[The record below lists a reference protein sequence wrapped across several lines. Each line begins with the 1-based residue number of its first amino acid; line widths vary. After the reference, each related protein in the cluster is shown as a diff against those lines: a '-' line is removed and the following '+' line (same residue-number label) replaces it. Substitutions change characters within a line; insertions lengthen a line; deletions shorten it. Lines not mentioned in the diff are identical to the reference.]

1 MAFVV
6 AGFNVF
12 IPAFFIFFIS
22 FLLDS
27 ICGSKFDYDFVTCGS
42 ALKILNTAH
51 NARLHSH
58 DVKYG
63 SGSGQQSVTGVDS
76 SDDHNS
82 YWQINAKTG
91 AVCSRGNP
99 IKCGQTIRLMHVA
112 TKRNL
117 HSHHFQSPLS
127 RNLEVSAFGENGE
140 GDEGDN
146 WVIICNNKYWS
157 RNEKVRFKHVTTE
170 YYLHMS
176 GDTYGRPIHGQRE
189 ISAYPSMSDLNSWQ
203 AAEGIYIKP
212 TESKSRTSTSDEE
225 SDESDTAKY
234 SCYVSMF
241 ILNLLNEKS
250 GLIERN
256 LKYCYNILFFC
267 HMLN

>member
-6 AGFNVF
+6 TGRNVF
-12 IPAFFIFFIS
+12 TPAFLFVIFT

-27 ICGSKFDYDFVTCGS
+27 IYSSKFDYDFVTCGS

-82 YWQINAKTG
+82 YWQVMAKTG
-91 AVCSRGNP
+91 TLCTRGNP
-99 IKCGQTIRLMHVA
+99 VKCGQTIRLMHVA

-127 RNLEVSAFGENGE
+127 HNLEVSAFGEDGE

-146 WVIICNNKYWS
+146 WVIVCNGKYWS
-157 RNEKVRFKHVTTE
+157 RNERVRFKHVTTE

-189 ISAYPSMSDLNSWQ
+189 ISAYSGISDLNSWQ

-212 TESKSRTSTSDEE
+212 TQSKSRTAVSEDNDDDSDDDNEDNAKDRPH
-225 SDESDTAKY
+225 DE
-234 SCYVSMF
+234 F
-241 ILNLLNEKS
+241 
-250 GLIERN
+250 
-256 LKYCYNILFFC
+256 
-267 HMLN
+267 